1 MKNLNKFKIQI
12 FRTFFK
18 LITLTVHQVEIDSDD
33 GFTGEN
39 IEMRT
44 DPNGFTYE
52 YEYYEDDYDDYET
65 GERGKKERWN
75 NVEIIF
81 INEH

>member
-1 MKNLNKFKIQI
+1 MKSKF
-12 FRTFFK
+12 FELFFK

-52 YEYYEDDYDDYET
+52 YEYYEDDYDDYGT

>member
-1 MKNLNKFKIQI
+1 M
-12 FRTFFK
+12 
-18 LITLTVHQVEIDSDD
+18 ITLTLYQVEIDTDD

-52 YEYYEDDYDDYET
+52 YEYYEEDYDDDEN
-65 GERGKKERWN
+65 GERGKKER
-75 NVEIIF
+75 
-81 INEH
+81 

>member
-1 MKNLNKFKIQI
+1 MYVKNLNKFKIQI
-12 FRTFFK
+12 FRAFFK

-65 GERGKKERWN
+65 GERGKKER
-75 NVEIIF
+75 
-81 INEH
+81 

>member
-1 MKNLNKFKIQI
+1 MKSKF
-12 FRTFFK
+12 FELFFK

-65 GERGKKERWN
+65 GERGKKER
-75 NVEIIF
+75 
-81 INEH
+81 

>member
-1 MKNLNKFKIQI
+1 
-12 FRTFFK
+12 
-18 LITLTVHQVEIDSDD
+18 
-33 GFTGEN
+33 
-39 IEMRT
+39 MRT

-52 YEYYEDDYDDYET
+52 YEYYEDDYDDFET

-75 NVEIIF
+75 NGEIIF